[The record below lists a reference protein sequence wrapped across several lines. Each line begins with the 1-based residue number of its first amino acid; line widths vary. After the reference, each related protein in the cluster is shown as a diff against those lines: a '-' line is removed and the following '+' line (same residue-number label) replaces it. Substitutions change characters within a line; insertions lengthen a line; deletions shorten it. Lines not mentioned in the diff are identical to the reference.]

1 MQKIVR
7 YITRSGKP
15 WLLLVPN
22 NVYVK
27 EWYRSAV
34 RRVAAVTSRAAD
46 PFYILQTARYYYY
59 APKGL
64 GIANAKGT
72 ARKAK
77 ETKTSPFISFWYV
90 GGLGV
95 AGTAAAIQAWQR
107 APSAPAA
114 TLAQSSAALPQNVM
128 DEYDPNRKKLSKRE
142 REKLRKK
149 VSRDG
154 KPLCKTC
161 GQIWGNCRHTKT

>member
-1 MQKIVR
+1 MR

-22 NVYVK
+22 YVYVK

-34 RRVAAVTSRAAD
+34 RRVAAVPSRAAN
-46 PFYILQTARYYYY
+46 PFYVVPAERYCYY

-95 AGTAAAIQAWQR
+95 AGTAAPWRI
-107 APSAPAA
+107 
-114 TLAQSSAALPQNVM
+114 V
-128 DEYDPNRKKLSKRE
+128 
-142 REKLRKK
+142 
-149 VSRDG
+149 
-154 KPLCKTC
+154 PLVVV
-161 GQIWGNCRHTKT
+161 